1 LAQGPA
7 QKEGERKAEERK
19 AMIYKRFSCSERGTC
34 NKKGP
39 NKSCSKCRICTE
51 RRKDGKYW
59 YKFVWQGKLIR
70 ESTKQGNDKVARNM
84 ESAHR
89 TSLAKGEV
97 GLRDKKPSISLAQFI
112 DNRFEPWAKA
122 TFEKAS
128 PKTWFDWYRVGL
140 RAIKAYKPLADS
152 SLDKITSETLAD
164 FAAHRQTKGLQVS
177 TINSSLRIARRVLRL
192 AVEWG
197 AADASPKVKLLSGE
211 RHRERVVTVQE
222 EAKYLSAASEPVAS
236 IAAVLCDTGLRPEE
250 CFRLQWEAI
259 TWTNGRH
266 GTFLVTHGKTAS
278 ARRVLPMT
286 PRVRSILEKRWETAG
301 RPVEGWVWE
310 ASTRSGH
317 VESSSLKKQYARAFT
332 TLEQEAAKNN
342 DKAIRPFV
350 LYSLRH
356 TFLTRLGE
364 SGCDAWTLARIAGHS
379 NVSMSSRYVHP
390 SEDAVL
396 TAMERLGGHKIGH
409 SDDSAAPN
417 AIGPRQLTQ

>member
-1 LAQGPA
+1 
-7 QKEGERKAEERK
+7 
-19 AMIYKRFSCSERGTC
+19 MSIYKRG
-34 NKKGP
+34 GV
-39 NKSCSKCRICTE
+39 
-51 RRKDGKYW
+51 YW
-59 YKFVWQGKLIR
+59 YKFMWKNKLVR
-70 ESTKQGNDKVARNM
+70 EFTKQGNDKIARQM

-97 GLRDKKPSISLAQFI
+97 GLRDKKPSVTLAEFI

-128 PKTWFDWYRVGL
+128 PKTWLDWYRVGL

-152 SLDKITSETLAD
+152 KLDEITTETLAD
-164 FAAHRQTKGLQVS
+164 FAAHRQAKGLQVS
-177 TINSSLRIARRVLRL
+177 TINSSLRVVRRVLRL

-197 AADASPKVKLLSGE
+197 ASGSSPAVKLLSGE
-211 RHRERVVTVQE
+211 RHRERVATPQE
-222 EAKYLSAASEPVAS
+222 EAKYLTVAPELVAS
-236 IAAVLCDTGLRPEE
+236 VATVLCDTGLRPEE

-266 GTFLVTHGKTAS
+266 GTLLVTHGKTAS

-286 PRVRSILEKRWETAG
+286 PRVRSILEMRWETAEK
-301 RPVEGWVWE
+301 PVEGWVWV
-310 ASTRSGH
+310 APTRSGH
-317 VESSSLKKQYARAFT
+317 IESSSLKKQHAQAFT
-332 TLEQEAAKNN
+332 TLQEEATKNN
-342 DKAIRPFV
+342 KKAIRPFV

-379 NVSMSSRYVHP
+379 NISMSSRYVHP

-396 TAMERLGGHKIGH
+396 AAMERLGGHKIGH
-409 SDDSAAPN
+409 SGHEADSSPVVQ
-417 AIGPRQLTQ
+417 PQLKQ